1 MPDYPNPDASE
12 SPLSLKR
19 LTAAFAQM
27 LGSSQPAPGA
37 ADATEQAAE
46 NLSGQVSPQPHDPCE
61 ISPRSIVEGVLF
73 VGASEGKPASAEQ
86 LAAAMRDVS
95 PEEVMQAVAELNA
108 MYERDAAP
116 YHITSERGGYRLT
129 LRDDMQRMRDKF
141 HGRIKETKLSPAAME
156 VLSII
161 AYRQPVT
168 IDDVEHLRGAR
179 SGALLSSLVRRG
191 LVRLD
196 RVEQDAAGK
205 PNSAAATQNRSAEAV
220 PSVQAAPSVR
230 TAQYQTTDRFLRL
243 FGLGHI
249 NQLPRAAEM
258 DD

>member
-1 MPDYPNPDASE
+1 MSE
-12 SPLSLKR
+12 KTTSDTSDSPLSLKR

-27 LGSSQPAPGA
+27 LGSP
-37 ADATEQAAE
+37 QAAAAPA
-46 NLSGQVSPQPHDPCE
+46 SDSPADSSAGLAAEPMADDLGPSAHDPCE
-61 ISPRSIVEGVLF
+61 ISPQSIVEGVLF
-73 VGASEGKPASAEQ
+73 VGASKGESLRADQ

-95 PEEVMQAVAELNA
+95 PAEVAAAVEQLNA
-108 MYERDAAP
+108 IYDRDAAP
-116 YHITSERGGYRLT
+116 YYIASEGGGYRLT
-129 LRDDMQRMRDKF
+129 LREDMQRMGSKF
-141 HGRIKETKLSPAAME
+141 QGRIKETKLSPAAME

-168 IDDVEHLRGAR
+168 IADVEHLRGAR
-179 SGALLSSLVRRG
+179 SGSLLSSLVRRG

-196 RVEQDAAGK
+196 RPTTPDAPTPPAM
-205 PNSAAATQNRSAEAV
+205 PAPQATKSTSQMV
-220 PSVQAAPSVR
+220 H
-230 TAQYQTTDRFLRL
+230 YQTTDRFLRL